1 MQCSLKSIFLEES
14 WISFVSASHP
24 LRQLN
29 LKDAK
34 FIFERSVCIQDW
46 TIQCKIFIADWVT
59 CIFRCYSMLMLQRF
73 LSGRHHL
80 PILSPRWCQA
90 ANSQPWVRCSS
101 KVSNSSAKNTLA
113 QSRSDI
119 TVPPQA
125 PHGRNIPYIVL
136 RWRRHKFPKVLLTP
150 MRKWTMSVDI
160 S

>member
-1 MQCSLKSIFLEES
+1 MFTKNHFSGGVSNQICLCFTSHSDNLFRKMQNLYLKGIFVFRTRQFNAKSLLRIEWF
-14 WISFVSASHP
+14 ASMNVI
-24 LRQLN
+24 LCLCC
-29 LKDAK
+29 KD
-34 FIFERSVCIQDW
+34 FFPGDIICPFWVH
-46 TIQCKIFIADWVT
+46 ADVRPQT
-59 CIFRCYSMLMLQRF
+59 
-73 LSGRHHL
+73 
-80 PILSPRWCQA
+80 
-90 ANSQPWVRCSS
+90 WVRCSS
-101 KVSNSSAKNTLA
+101 KVSHSSAENTHA